1 MAFEDVTWAL
11 KIEGLKA
18 RERLVLIYLADFS
31 NASKG
36 FAWPSIKT
44 LSKKTGFSQSTVKRA
59 VSSLEE
65 MRLVRIARQSMQKDG
80 TRFSNRYYLACRS
93 NVPTTNNYKKRG
105 DFDVHGKWDE
115 DEERF

>member
-11 KIEGLKA
+11 KIEGLNA

-36 FAWPSIKT
+36 YAWPSINT
-44 LSKKTGFSQSTVKRA
+44 LSRKTGFSKSTVKRA
-59 VSSLEE
+59 VSTLEE
-65 MRLVRIARQSMQKDG
+65 MRLVRIARQSMMKDG

-93 NVPTTNNYKKRG
+93 AVPTRNNYKKKG
-105 DFDVHGKWDE
+105 DFDVHGNWDE
-115 DEERF
+115 DGLRI